1 MRSNYLGGLR
11 LFYHVRKSS
20 SASLFIRSST
30 ICLTQNRFNF
40 YSSGEPFLP
49 VSELTKAIG
58 QAVNQ
63 IRLSG
68 NMSGNGQNATK
79 KGRRRSKSP
88 KSPRKRNSEN
98 HGPKPPS
105 PNHRTLGVNY
115 TEYKEMF
122 YIIFLKFF
130 DSDFCTG
137 YWSKWCC
144 MQLIMIHYLGLNLFS
159 PFSYSLSTHGLDLN
173 PKISH
178 IRWHAPFKTNIEP
191 LYVNTV

>member
-1 MRSNYLGGLR
+1 MRSSYLGGLR

-40 YSSGEPFLP
+40 YSASEPFLTE
-49 VSELTKAIG
+49 SELIKAIG

-122 YIIFLKFF
+122 YIIYIF
-130 DSDFCTG
+130 
-137 YWSKWCC
+137 
-144 MQLIMIHYLGLNLFS
+144 
-159 PFSYSLSTHGLDLN
+159 
-173 PKISH
+173 
-178 IRWHAPFKTNIEP
+178 
-191 LYVNTV
+191 